1 MIPGSLSKD
10 LQYFGEL
17 DRKLVEA
24 ASNIKVL
31 SALGWPARVYAEFIG
46 TWQRKQ
52 PRLPHVEYPAYDLT
66 DRRIALQKI
75 IDASDKDHPVGRYII
90 QTAASYIV
98 AARMLE
104 SVGKPDFRVLSEI
117 LYGSPTDK
125 LGSFSNLALADQ
137 FIKITTDLGASA
149 EHEEPVERF
158 SPEAVAAE
166 LKIRSQAFF
175 APASIDVVVDQNLA
189 AKAAAGAERVRI
201 RGMTSFTRAE
211 IEQLLEHEVYVHSAT
226 MRNGRAQPF
235 LKSLGLGSPRTTGT
249 QEGLA
254 TFAELITATMDL
266 PRLRRIALRI
276 KAIHLA
282 LEGGDFVELFRFF
295 LESGQSEK
303 ESFQSTARIFRG
315 GDVRGRF
322 VFTKD
327 VVYLK
332 GLLSVHTFLRK
343 AIEQRKINFP
353 QLLFLGRVTL
363 GDIIAL
369 EQFVTAG
376 FIAMPQLLPRWVANR
391 QGLAAYLSYSAFTH
405 HLNVAEIHLAD
416 FIDAPLTEDLE
427 SLDLGVFG

>member
-1 MIPGSLSKD
+1 MTPGLISKD
-10 LQYFGEL
+10 LRYFGEL
-17 DRKLVEA
+17 DAKLVEA
-24 ASNIKVL
+24 AGSIKVL
-31 SALGWPARVYAEFIG
+31 SALGWPARAYGEFMA
-46 TWQRKQ
+46 TWNSKQ
-52 PRLPHVEYPAYDLT
+52 PRLPQIAYPRYDLT

-125 LGSFSNLALADQ
+125 MGSFSNLALAEQ
-137 FIKITTDLGASA
+137 FIKITTDLASA
-149 EHEEPVERF
+149 VGEEESVERF

-166 LKIRSQAFF
+166 LKSRSLSFF
-175 APASIDVVVDQNLA
+175 APRTIEVVVDQNLA
-189 AKAAAGAERVRI
+189 AKAAAGSERVRI
-201 RGMTSFTRAE
+201 RGMTSFSRAE

-226 MRNGRAQPF
+226 MLNGRAQPF
-235 LKSLGLGSPRTTGT
+235 LKSFGLGSPRTTGT

-266 PRLRRIALRI
+266 SRLRRIALRI

-282 LEGGDFVELFRFF
+282 LEGGDFVDVFRFF
-295 LESGQSEK
+295 LDSGQSEK
-303 ESFQSTARIFRG
+303 ESFQSAGRIFRG

-332 GLLSVHTFLRK
+332 GLLSVHTFMRK

-353 QLLFLGRVTL
+353 QLLFVGRVTL

-369 EQFVTAG
+369 EQFVDEG
-376 FIAMPQLLPRWVANR
+376 FIALPQLQPKWVANR

-405 HLNVAEIHLAD
+405 HLNVAEISLAD
-416 FIDAPLTEDLE
+416 FVDAPLTEDLE
-427 SLDLGVFG
+427 SLDLSVFA